1 MRLNDEQLVEFTR
14 GLVQKPSL
22 SGKEHDVAEFI
33 KGKLEELDF
42 EEVRIDDMGSVTG
55 CIKGNQPGRVILLDG
70 HMDTVSP
77 LDSTKWTHHPYSGEI
92 EDGKIFGRGTT
103 DMKGSLASMIF
114 AIARFRNKVKGNFAG
129 EVHIACT
136 VYEEVFEGVACKHIV
151 KEVNPDFVI
160 IGEATSSTLKI
171 GQRGRAEIRVETYG
185 KTGHSS
191 HPEKGVNAVLKMNTF
206 LNKLKELE
214 LTKHDILGKGILE
227 VTDMISSPYPGDSM
241 IPETCSITLDRRT
254 LVGEKKKDVLKQVQD
269 ILNSIK
275 REDPDFK
282 GKAYIVNGDGY
293 CYTGKRFKKERFFPA
308 WIIDKDHEIV
318 QSAQRGLTK
327 AGIETELSH
336 FDFCTNGSYY
346 CGKKKIPTIGYG
358 PSKENIAHTIDEYI
372 EIDELTRSCRGFENI
387 IAEYT
392 RSKE

>member
-160 IGEATSSTLKI
+160 IGEATSSTIKI

-254 LVGEKKKDVLKQVQD
+254 LVGEKK
-269 ILNSIK
+269 
-275 REDPDFK
+275 
-282 GKAYIVNGDGY
+282 
-293 CYTGKRFKKERFFPA
+293 ERCF
-308 WIIDKDHEIV
+308 
-318 QSAQRGLTK
+318 K
-327 AGIETELSH
+327 AGVRYLE
-336 FDFCTNGSYY
+336 FY
-346 CGKKKIPTIGYG
+346 KKR
-358 PSKENIAHTIDEYI
+358 
-372 EIDELTRSCRGFENI
+372 RS
-387 IAEYT
+387 
-392 RSKE
+392 